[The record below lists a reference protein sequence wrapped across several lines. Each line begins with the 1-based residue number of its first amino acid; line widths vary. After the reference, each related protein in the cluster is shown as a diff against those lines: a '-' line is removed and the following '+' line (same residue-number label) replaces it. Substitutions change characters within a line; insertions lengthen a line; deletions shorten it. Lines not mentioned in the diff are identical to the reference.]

1 MVGKRVLPN
10 TNKQEIRNK
19 NFAPILNTVIQ
30 DVISI
35 PMLQNAFGACGLF
48 PFNASAID
56 YSKLVTGEVNID
68 KAQNKNNCD
77 VTNLIPDSVDFTS
90 HLKFIESF
98 IEPKKI
104 VEFENF
110 ISKESAW
117 SGQIQ
122 DESLFILWKKLK
134 EHVANKTEK
143 VLQNKDNND
152 EQSDLDT
159 IHITGDLILKADWL
173 DDLNIMNNTTE
184 TIKIIEALANETD
197 LNKPLATEIT
207 DILNHSE
214 IDEEQL
220 NVSGNYV
227 ADKLIEDKV

>member
-1 MVGKRVLPN
+1 M
-10 TNKQEIRNK
+10 
-19 NFAPILNTVIQ
+19 
-30 DVISI
+30 S
-35 PMLQNAFGACGLF
+35 
-48 PFNASAID
+48 
-56 YSKLVTGEVNID
+56 
-68 KAQNKNNCD
+68 
-77 VTNLIPDSVDFTS
+77 S